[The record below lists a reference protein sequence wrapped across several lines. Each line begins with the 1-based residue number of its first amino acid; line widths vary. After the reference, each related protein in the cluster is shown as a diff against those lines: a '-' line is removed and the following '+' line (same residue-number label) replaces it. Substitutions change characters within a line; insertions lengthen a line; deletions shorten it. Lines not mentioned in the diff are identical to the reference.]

1 MPLQFIDLY
10 ISFLILNKMR
20 KWSMDVK
27 SMLPKNLLLKLTN
40 IIFEFVFQLLMKKKS
55 HQTKDGAIHAYFPT
69 LTQ

>member
-1 MPLQFIDLY
+1 
-10 ISFLILNKMR
+10 
-20 KWSMDVK
+20 MDVK

-40 IIFEFVFQLLMKKKS
+40 TIFEFAFQLLMKKRS